1 MQNYKIIEYRFRLI
15 TIFAASCSYLT
26 FMRIGLKGN
35 QVQILNRPAAV
46 SPQNRTVHYR
56 KCHCSDEREGG
67 QAGISQKTCK
77 TTYLIKTAGIQ

>member
-26 FMRIGLKGN
+26 FMSIGLKGN

-46 SPQNRTVHYR
+46 SPKTGMSIYH
-56 KCHCSDEREGG
+56 KCHCPLGG
-67 QAGISQKTCK
+67 KADRPG
-77 TTYLIKTAGIQ
+77 